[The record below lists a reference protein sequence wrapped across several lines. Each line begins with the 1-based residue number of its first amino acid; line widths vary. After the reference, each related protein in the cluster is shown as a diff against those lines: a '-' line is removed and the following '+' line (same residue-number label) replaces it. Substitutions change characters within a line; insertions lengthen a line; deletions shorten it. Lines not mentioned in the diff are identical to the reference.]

1 LDSPDRSA
9 PTGDLPGRLL
19 AALVAP
25 PTGEAPGVLVGYQP
39 PLAVV
44 ELPGADAGVLLL
56 DVTGAS
62 PDEVQGRLRRVI
74 EGYQGGL
81 IFGVVV
87 GGGAELRPVLQAADR
102 ELPDPARMTLYH
114 LEEGGRLQRL
124 AGRRSTAVER
134 AARSL
139 GAVTPLAAGDV
150 PALIARGKRERE
162 EAVRFAHQLRG
173 RFAWVTTLLLASCV
187 VLYGLSI
194 VWSGGW
200 SLADVM
206 QWHPDAEVLL
216 RMGANSAERVRQGQ
230 LWRPLSAAFLHGP
243 ALHILLNMMV
253 LQGFGGFLEA
263 VLGWRR
269 YLIVYGAAALVG
281 GLASALVGGARL
293 SVGASGAIWGLMLAG
308 FALAR
313 ARNALLPAR
322 IARQLRQRLTMVLI
336 LNVVISFLPGID
348 FYAHF
353 GGGAVGFALVAS
365 GLLAPRRPGAPGDS
379 SRTVRLLA
387 LATAAALAGS
397 VALALAQGRPWAR
410 RAPAELVER
419 SSGSGRAA
427 VLLEAEPPY
436 GPAVLVDV
444 PLTLKVHVITP
455 TVPWPT
461 KAKVAVLPDTLSMPL
476 STVAGSSLPPALIT
490 HVCPGRALA
499 VSPVTSSNSWHPGWM
514 LKTRSESVPASIV

>member
-9 PTGDLPGRLL
+9 PTGDLLARLL
-19 AALVAP
+19 ATLVAP
-25 PTGEAPGVLVGYQP
+25 STGEPPGVLVGYQP

-44 ELPGADAGVLLL
+44 ELPAADAGVLLL
-56 DVTGAS
+56 DVTGAA
-62 PDEVQGRLRRVI
+62 PDEVRERLRRVI

-81 IFGVVV
+81 IFAVVV
-87 GGGAELRPVLQAADR
+87 GGGAELRPVLRAADR

-114 LEEGGRLQRL
+114 LEEGGRLHRM

-139 GAVTPLAAGDV
+139 GAVTPLAVGDV

-173 RFAWVTTLLLASCV
+173 RFAWVTTVLLASCV

-194 VWSGGW
+194 VWTGGW

-206 QWHPDAEVLL
+206 QWRPDPEVLL
-216 RMGANSAERVRQGQ
+216 RMGANSAERVRHGE
-230 LWRPLSAAFLHGP
+230 LWRPLAAAFLHGP
-243 ALHILLNMMV
+243 AFHILLNMMV

-269 YLIVYGAAALVG
+269 YLIVYGASALAG
-281 GLASALVGGARL
+281 GLASALIGGVPL

-313 ARNALLPAR
+313 ARNTLLPAR

-336 LNVVISFLPGID
+336 LNVVISLLPGID

-365 GLLAPRRPGAPGDS
+365 GLLAPRHPGASGDS
-379 SRTVRLLA
+379 SWAVRLIA
-387 LATAAALAGS
+387 LGTAVALAGS
-397 VALALAQGRPWAR
+397 VVVSLARGQPWATR
-410 RAPAELVER
+410 PAAELVLE
-419 SSGSGRAA
+419 SSR
-427 VLLEAEPPY
+427 
-436 GPAVLVDV
+436 
-444 PLTLKVHVITP
+444 PLRG
-455 TVPWPT
+455 
-461 KAKVAVLPDTLSMPL
+461 PL
-476 STVAGSSLPPALIT
+476 SSST
-490 HVCPGRALA
+490 FR
-499 VSPVTSSNSWHPGWM
+499 
-514 LKTRSESVPASIV
+514 